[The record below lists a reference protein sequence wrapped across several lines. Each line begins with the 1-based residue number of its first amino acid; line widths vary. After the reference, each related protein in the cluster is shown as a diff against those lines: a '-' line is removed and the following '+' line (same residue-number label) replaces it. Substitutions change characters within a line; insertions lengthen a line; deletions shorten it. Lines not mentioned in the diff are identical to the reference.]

1 MPKFDILSQLSYI
14 KTSKVDRSL
23 SFRFFGRLVKF
34 SRLSHRAFLLI
45 IIVQRRFGDSSS
57 GPIQIRWE
65 WIMIVRLYHA
75 FIFIDSLRYLLT
87 WKKAHLSAELFS
99 SIRYSIRFFP
109 FNVLRSSFHSTILP
123 PILVPFHFSLASQLA
138 YDRSFCLWT
147 RNSLS
152 AGAAAFRHWKAK
164 AQITQQN
171 ECRFR
176 FPRNWLEW
184 EK

>member
-99 SIRYSIRFFP
+99 PIRYSIRFFSFQCSSVIIP
-109 FNVLRSSFHSTILP
+109 FNNFTSYSCPLSFLISVSISIWREFLP
-123 PILVPFHFSLASQLA
+123 M
-138 YDRSFCLWT
+138 
-147 RNSLS
+147 
-152 AGAAAFRHWKAK
+152 
-164 AQITQQN
+164 N
-171 ECRFR
+171 EEQFKCWCSGF
-176 FPRNWLEW
+176 
-184 EK
+184 